1 MRNTMT
7 QLSEGADRLAVRV
20 DDRVLTA
27 VPDYVLGLIAVPAVE
42 VVPEHPVVAA
52 LLTAAEDALHTARL
66 DKAGVA
72 ELPGIA
78 AWREAYRAVGVNPN
92 RFPCAA
98 ESIARR
104 VAKGDRL
111 PRINS
116 LVDLCNSISLGSA
129 LPVASCAVAGIADL
143 VVRPADGTE
152 THLPLG
158 APDEPERPEP
168 GEVVYA
174 DADGWAHSRRW
185 NWRQGHLVRTDL
197 GRHRLL
203 LTVEAAHPGGRAD
216 VEAALARL
224 TAALDELTG
233 AASPAT
239 ARQQLVLDRAAAT
252 GVLFT
257 APVGAPSPGELGGVS
272 LSPAGSPG
280 RTRP

>member
-1 MRNTMT
+1 MT
-7 QLSEGADRLAVRV
+7 QLSDGADTLTVRI

-27 VPDYVLGLIAVPAVE
+27 VPDYVLGVLALPAIE
-42 VVPEHPVVAA
+42 VAPAPPRVTA
-52 LLTAAEDALHTARL
+52 LLTAAEDALHAADL

-111 PRINS
+111 PRINA
-116 LVDLCNSISLGSA
+116 LVDLCNAVSLGAA
-129 LPVASCAVAGIADL
+129 LPVASCAVDGITDL

-152 THLPLG
+152 TFLPLG
-158 APDEPERPEP
+158 VPDAPERPEP

-174 DADGWAHSRRW
+174 DADGRAHSRRW

-203 LTVEAAHPGGRAD
+203 LTVESAHPGGRAEVVD
-216 VEAALARL
+216 ALARL
-224 TAALDELTG
+224 TAALDDLSD
-233 AASPAT
+233 AP
-239 ARQQLVLDRAAAT
+239 RQEAVLDAGTTSA
-252 GVLFT
+252 VLRT
-257 APVGAPSPGELGGVS
+257 AGP
-272 LSPAGSPG
+272 LSSAGNHQGS
-280 RTRP
+280 RP